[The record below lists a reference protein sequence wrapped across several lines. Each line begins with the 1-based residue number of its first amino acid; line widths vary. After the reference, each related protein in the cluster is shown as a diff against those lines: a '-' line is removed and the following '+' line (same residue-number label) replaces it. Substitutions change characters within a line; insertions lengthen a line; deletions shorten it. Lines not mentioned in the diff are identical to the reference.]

1 MKDLLRTGTTGLLC
15 AALLLPAGCT
25 PFGKDEPKGPTYP
38 KAWDDRVVPYVK
50 LAEKLRDLEFQHPVT
65 VEFQAPKEFEKGVA
79 ADEDELD
86 DEEREEIEQFT
97 GMLRALGLVHGEVD
111 LFKEQDKLT
120 KGGTLAYY
128 SFRDKRVRV
137 RGTRLTPAVKSTLV
151 HELVHV
157 LQDQNFDAGKR
168 TRKLADADDSSGMA
182 YKALVE
188 GDARRIEEKYAE
200 QLGPKARRALRRDE
214 ARQTGDAEK
223 SVKDVPEILQ
233 VLSGVPYVLGEALLA
248 VATLDGEDE
257 VDKLFREPPTT
268 EENLLDPFTITWD
281 DESAR
286 KVKKPGLEKGQK
298 EVDSNTFESTG
309 WLFTLAARLP
319 APEALRATDG
329 WGGDRYVAYTEEKR
343 TCVKVRYRGDS
354 DRDADELHAA
364 LTRWI
369 ARGPAGTA
377 SVEREGDDG
386 LLFQSCDPGARV
398 KGSGEHSQEALE
410 LAVGRTYI
418 ARSLIE
424 DGWPHKEG
432 RCYATELVSRFT
444 LEEIRTEK
452 ASPELTAR
460 IRQAAERCG
469 LNPPG

>member
-1 MKDLLRTGTTGLLC
+1 MKNVVRSGIAGLAC
-15 AALLLPAGCT
+15 AALLLPTGCS

-50 LAEKLRDLEFQHPVT
+50 LAEKLRDLEFEHPVT
-65 VEFQAPKEFEKGVA
+65 VEFQEPKAFEKGLA
-79 ADEDELD
+79 ADESDLND
-86 DEEREEIEQFT
+86 DEREEIEQFT

-120 KGGTLAYY
+120 QGSTLAYY

-168 TRKLADADDSSGMA
+168 SRKLADADNSSGMA
-182 YKALVE
+182 FHALVE
-188 GDARRIEEKYAE
+188 GDARRIEETYAE

-214 ARQTGDAEK
+214 ARQAGDAEASTK
-223 SVKDVPEILQ
+223 GVPEVLQ
-233 VLSGVPYVLGEALLA
+233 TMMGVPYALGEALLA
-248 VATLDGEDE
+248 VAVLDGDDE
-257 VDKLFREPPTT
+257 VDKLFEEPPTT

-281 DESAR
+281 DERAR
-286 KVKKPGLEKGQK
+286 KVRKPELEKGQK

-319 APEALRATDG
+319 LAEALRATDG

-343 TCVKVRYRGDS
+343 TCVKIRYAGDS
-354 DRDADELHAA
+354 PRDADELHTA

-369 ARGPAGTA
+369 DRGPTGTA
-377 SVEREGDDG
+377 SVEREDDDG
-386 LLFQSCDPGARV
+386 LLFRSCDPGTRV

-410 LAVGRTYI
+410 LAVSRTYI
-418 ARSLIE
+418 TRGLIE
-424 DGWPHKEG
+424 DGWPHREG
-432 RCYATELVSRFT
+432 RCFATELVSGFT
-444 LEEIRTEK
+444 PEEISAET
-452 ASPELTAR
+452 ASPELAAR
-460 IRQAAERCG
+460 FRRAAQRCAD
-469 LNPPG
+469 